1 MSDDLA
7 APAEFEA
14 PQGYVA
20 LDWRRGFVRQIG
32 PLYRRQENG
41 VSTMGFRVEA
51 HHTNGM
57 SNAHGGML
65 MTFADMAWG
74 HVVSVETSSYWV
86 TVRLTLDFLSS
97 ARLGD
102 WVEGGGEVLS
112 TEGGLYIV
120 RGRIWSGERL
130 LLTGTGVFKPIQR
143 REPRPG
149 ERAYAA
155 AQGGDGESSRT

>member
-7 APAEFEA
+7 APADFEVPEGYA
-14 PQGYVA
+14 P

-32 PLYRRQENG
+32 PLYRRLQNN
-41 VSTMGFRVEA
+41 VSTMAFRVED

-57 SNAHGGML
+57 HNAHGGML
-65 MTFADMAWG
+65 MSFADMAWG
-74 HVVSVETSSYWV
+74 HVVSIETSSYWV

-112 TEGGLYIV
+112 TADGLYV
-120 RGRIWSGERL
+120 VKGRVWSGDRL
-130 LLTGTGVFKPIQR
+130 LVTGTGVFKPIQR

-149 ERAYAA
+149 EKAY
-155 AQGGDGESSRT
+155 QGARQAP